1 MLLASYRVKNEVVTK
16 SLFNEYNAITL
27 VVKKK
32 KKNNKCKI
40 SKRKLLKSFNDY
52 LKKRYC
58 FSISSLHIRQC
69 ENIWRTW
76 KENNPWRAHN
86 ILTI

>member
-32 KKNNKCKI
+32 EKK
-40 SKRKLLKSFNDY
+40 
-52 LKKRYC
+52 
-58 FSISSLHIRQC
+58 Q
-69 ENIWRTW
+69 
-76 KENNPWRAHN
+76 
-86 ILTI
+86 